1 MSADLLQA
9 LIPIVSVLA
18 VFGMPV
24 ALVFVHKYFKI
35 KEREL
40 AVESE
45 TRTWT
50 EKKHLALE
58 QRVKRLE
65 DVLLSL
71 DQDVRTRLGLGQP
84 TSLPDDRRALMEG
97 PTGTDP
103 AAAARDPDRN
113 KVR

>member
-1 MSADLLQA
+1 MSPGMLEA

-40 AVESE
+40 ALEGE
-45 TRTWT
+45 ARTWA
-50 EKKHLALE
+50 EKKQQALE

-65 DVLLSL
+65 DVLISL
-71 DQDVRTRLGLGQP
+71 DQDVRARMGLGQAAP
-84 TSLPDDRRALMEG
+84 LPNERRALMEG
-97 PTGTDP
+97 PAGAEP
-103 AAAARDPDRN
+103 VSAPPDRN

>member
-1 MSADLLQA
+1 MTPGMLEA

-40 AVESE
+40 ALEGEARV
-45 TRTWT
+45 WA
-50 EKKHLALE
+50 EKKHQALE
-58 QRVKRLE
+58 GRVKRLE

-71 DQDVRTRLGLGQP
+71 DQDVRGRLGLGQATP
-84 TSLPDDRRALMEG
+84 FPEERRFG
-97 PTGTDP
+97 
-103 AAAARDPDRN
+103 R
-113 KVR
+113 V